1 MADMIINAALIDW
14 ILALVAL
21 EGVAVLG
28 WRALTGRGPQSLAFL
43 SNLVAGA
50 FLLVAL
56 RGAVSG
62 ASGAGIAACMFAS
75 FLAHFVDLLAR
86 WGDGRRT
93 SAADPATPN
102 IRATLSLRASPSRIR
117 PAPPAPKD
125 EATNG

>member
-21 EGVAVLG
+21 EGVAILG
-28 WRALTGRGPQSLAFL
+28 WRALRGGGPQPLGYI

-62 ASGAGIAACMFAS
+62 ASSAWIGACMFAG
-75 FLAHFVDLLAR
+75 FLAHFVDLTAR
-86 WGDGRRT
+86 WGEGRRCVST
-93 SAADPATPN
+93 NSAKPN

-117 PAPPAPKD
+117 PAPTAPKD
-125 EATNG
+125 EAANG

>member
-21 EGVAVLG
+21 EGAAVLG
-28 WRALTGRGPQSLAFL
+28 WRALSGRGPQPLSFL

-62 ASGAGIAACMFAS
+62 ASGGWIAACMFAGC
-75 FLAHFVDLLAR
+75 LAHFVDLTAR

-93 SAADPATPN
+93 IASDPAQPN
-102 IRATLSLRASPSRIR
+102 IRATLSLRASPNRIR

-125 EATNG
+125 EAANG

>member
-28 WRALTGRGPQSLAFL
+28 WRAFSGRGPQPLTFV
-43 SNLVAGA
+43 SNLVAAA

-62 ASGAGIAACMFAS
+62 ASGAWIAACIFAAC
-75 FLAHFVDLLAR
+75 LAHFVDLAAR
-86 WGDGRRT
+86 WGDGRR
-93 SAADPATPN
+93 SLAIDPAQPN
-102 IRATLSLRASPSRIR
+102 IRATLSLRASPNRIR

-125 EATNG
+125 EAANG

>member
-21 EGVAVLG
+21 EGAAVLG
-28 WRALTGRGPQSLAFL
+28 WRALKGSGPQPLSFL

-62 ASGAGIAACMFAS
+62 ASGGWIGACIFAGC
-75 FLAHFVDLLAR
+75 LAHFVDLAAR
-86 WGDGRRT
+86 WGDGRRSLAT
-93 SAADPATPN
+93 DSAQPN

-125 EATNG
+125 EAANG

>member
-28 WRALTGRGPQSLAFL
+28 WRAFSGRGPHPLTFV
-43 SNLVAGA
+43 SNLVAAA
-50 FLLVAL
+50 FVLVAL
-56 RGAVSG
+56 RGSVSG
-62 ASGAGIAACMFAS
+62 ASGAGIAACVFAGI
-75 FLAHFVDLLAR
+75 LAHVVDLAAR

-93 SAADPATPN
+93 LATDAAQPN
-102 IRATLSLRASPSRIR
+102 IRATLSLRASPNRIR
-117 PAPPAPKD
+117 PAPSAPKD

>member
-1 MADMIINAALIDW
+1 MADIIINAALIDW

-21 EGVAVLG
+21 EGAAILG
-28 WRALTGRGPQSLAFL
+28 WRALRGSGPQPLGFL

-62 ASGAGIAACMFAS
+62 ASDVWIAACMFAG
-75 FLAHFVDLLAR
+75 FLAHFVDLTAR
-86 WGDGRRT
+86 WGGGRRNG
-93 SAADPATPN
+93 AIDPAQPN
-102 IRATLSLRASPSRIR
+102 IRATLSLRANPSRIR
-117 PAPPAPKD
+117 PAPSAPKD

>member
-28 WRALTGRGPQSLAFL
+28 WRALSGRGPQPLAFV
-43 SNLVAGA
+43 SNLMAGA
-50 FLLVAL
+50 FLLAAL

-62 ASGAGIAACMFAS
+62 ASGAWIAACMFAG

-86 WGDGRRT
+86 WGDGRRSLAT
-93 SAADPATPN
+93 DPAQPN

-125 EATNG
+125 EAANG

>member
-28 WRALTGRGPQSLAFL
+28 WRAVSGRGPQPLAFL

-62 ASGAGIAACMFAS
+62 ASGAGIAACMFAGC
-75 FLAHFVDLLAR
+75 LAHVVDLTAR
-86 WGDGRRT
+86 WGDGHR
-93 SAADPATPN
+93 SLASDPAQPN
-102 IRATLSLRASPSRIR
+102 MRATLSLRATPSRVR
-117 PAPPAPKD
+117 PAPSAPKD

>member
-14 ILALVAL
+14 ILALVAM
-21 EGVAVLG
+21 EGAAILG
-28 WRALTGRGPQSLAFL
+28 WRALRGSGPQPLAFL
-43 SNLVAGA
+43 SNLVAGV
-50 FLLVAL
+50 FLLIAL

-62 ASGAGIAACMFAS
+62 ASGAWIAACMFAG
-75 FLAHFVDLLAR
+75 FVAHFVDLAAR
-86 WGDGRRT
+86 WGDGR
-93 SAADPATPN
+93 SNVAIEPAQPN

>member
-21 EGVAVLG
+21 EGAAILG
-28 WRALTGRGPQSLAFL
+28 WRALRGSGPQPLAFL
-43 SNLVAGA
+43 SNLVAGV
-50 FLLVAL
+50 FLLIAL

-62 ASGAGIAACMFAS
+62 ASGAGIAACMFAG
-75 FLAHFVDLLAR
+75 FVAHFVDLAAR
-86 WGDGRRT
+86 WGDGR
-93 SAADPATPN
+93 SNVAIEPAQPN

>member
-1 MADMIINAALIDW
+1 MADITINAALIDW
-14 ILALVAL
+14 ILALVAA

-28 WRALTGRGPQSLAFL
+28 WRALRGSGPQPLAFL
-43 SNLVAGA
+43 GNLVAGA

-62 ASGAGIAACMFAS
+62 ASGAWIAACMFAGC
-75 FLAHFVDLLAR
+75 LAHFVGLAAR
-86 WGDGRRT
+86 WGDGRR
-93 SAADPATPN
+93 SLAMEAAQPN

>member
-14 ILALVAL
+14 ILAFVAL
-21 EGVAVLG
+21 EGAAILG
-28 WRALTGRGPQSLAFL
+28 WRALMGSGPQPLAFL
-43 SNLVAGA
+43 SNLVTGA

-62 ASGAGIAACMFAS
+62 ASGGWIAACMVAGC
-75 FLAHFVDLLAR
+75 LAHFVDLAAR

-93 SAADPATPN
+93 VASDPSQPN
-102 IRATLSLRASPSRIR
+102 IRATLSLRANPSRIR
-117 PAPPAPKD
+117 PAPSAPKD

>member
-21 EGVAVLG
+21 EGAAVLG
-28 WRALTGRGPQSLAFL
+28 WRALSGRGPQPLSFL

-62 ASGAGIAACMFAS
+62 ASGAWIATCMFAG
-75 FLAHFVDLLAR
+75 FLAHFVDLVAR
-86 WGDGRRT
+86 WGDGRR
-93 SAADPATPN
+93 AVAIDPAQPN
-102 IRATLSLRASPSRIR
+102 IRATLSLRASPNRIR

-125 EATNG
+125 EAANG

>member
-28 WRALTGRGPQSLAFL
+28 WRALKGSGPQPLAFL
-43 SNLVAGA
+43 SNLVTGA

-62 ASGAGIAACMFAS
+62 ASGGWIAACIFAGC
-75 FLAHFVDLLAR
+75 LAHFVDLAAR
-86 WGDGRRT
+86 WGDGRR
-93 SAADPATPN
+93 SLAMDPAQPN
-102 IRATLSLRASPSRIR
+102 IRATLSLRASPNRIR

>member
-21 EGVAVLG
+21 EGAAVLG
-28 WRALTGRGPQSLAFL
+28 WRALSGRGPQPLAFL
-43 SNLVAGA
+43 STLMTGA

-62 ASGAGIAACMFAS
+62 ASGGWIGACVFAGC
-75 FLAHFVDLLAR
+75 LAHFVDLTAR
-86 WGDGRRT
+86 WGDGRRSLST
-93 SAADPATPN
+93 DPAQPN
-102 IRATLSLRASPSRIR
+102 IRATLSLRASPNRIR
-117 PAPPAPKD
+117 PAPSAPKD

>member
-21 EGVAVLG
+21 EGAAVLG
-28 WRALTGRGPQSLAFL
+28 WRALSGRGPQPLSFL

-62 ASGAGIAACMFAS
+62 ASGGWIGACIFAGC
-75 FLAHFVDLLAR
+75 LAHFVYLAAR
-86 WGDGRRT
+86 SGDGRRSLAT
-93 SAADPATPN
+93 DSAQPN
-102 IRATLSLRASPSRIR
+102 IRATLSLRASPNRIR

>member
-28 WRALTGRGPQSLAFL
+28 WRVLSGRGPQPLAFL

-62 ASGAGIAACMFAS
+62 ASGAGIAACMFAGC
-75 FLAHFVDLLAR
+75 LAHFVDLTAR
-86 WGDGRRT
+86 WGDGRRHVAMD
-93 SAADPATPN
+93 AAQTN
-102 IRATLSLRASPSRIR
+102 MRATLSLRATPSRVR

>member
-21 EGVAVLG
+21 EGAAVLG
-28 WRALTGRGPQSLAFL
+28 WRALCGRGPQPLSFL

-62 ASGAGIAACMFAS
+62 ASGAWIAACVFAGC
-75 FLAHFVDLLAR
+75 LAHFVDLAAR
-86 WGDGRRT
+86 WGDGRRHV
-93 SAADPATPN
+93 APDPAQPN

>member
-28 WRALTGRGPQSLAFL
+28 WRALKGSGPQPLAFL
-43 SNLVAGA
+43 SNLVTGA

-62 ASGAGIAACMFAS
+62 ASGGWIAACIFAANAVALS
-75 FLAHFVDLLAR
+75 RKTLSSAMPCISSSEPPF
-86 WGDGRRT
+86 RRG
-93 SAADPATPN
+93 
-102 IRATLSLRASPSRIR
+102 IRATSSVA
-117 PAPPAPKD
+117 A
-125 EATNG
+125 

>member
-28 WRALTGRGPQSLAFL
+28 WRAFSGRGPQPLTFV
-43 SNLVAGA
+43 SNLVAAA

-62 ASGAGIAACMFAS
+62 ASGAWIAACMFAGC
-75 FLAHFVDLLAR
+75 LAHFVDLAAR
-86 WGDGRRT
+86 WGDGRR
-93 SAADPATPN
+93 AVAIDPAQPN
-102 IRATLSLRASPSRIR
+102 IRATLSLRASPNRIR
-117 PAPPAPKD
+117 PAPTAPKD
-125 EATNG
+125 EAANG

>member
-21 EGVAVLG
+21 EGAAILG
-28 WRALTGRGPQSLAFL
+28 WRALSGRGPQPLAFL

-62 ASGAGIAACMFAS
+62 ASGGWIAACLFAGV
-75 FLAHFVDLLAR
+75 LAHFVDLAAR

-93 SAADPATPN
+93 VASDSAQPN

-125 EATNG
+125 EAANG

>member
-14 ILALVAL
+14 ILALVVL

-28 WRALTGRGPQSLAFL
+28 WRALRGRGPQPLAFL

-62 ASGAGIAACMFAS
+62 ASGAWIAACIFAGV
-75 FLAHFVDLLAR
+75 LAHFVDLTAR
-86 WGDGRRT
+86 WGDGRRNV
-93 SAADPATPN
+93 SMDPAQPN
-102 IRATLSLRASPSRIR
+102 IRATLSLRASPNRIR

-125 EATNG
+125 EATHG